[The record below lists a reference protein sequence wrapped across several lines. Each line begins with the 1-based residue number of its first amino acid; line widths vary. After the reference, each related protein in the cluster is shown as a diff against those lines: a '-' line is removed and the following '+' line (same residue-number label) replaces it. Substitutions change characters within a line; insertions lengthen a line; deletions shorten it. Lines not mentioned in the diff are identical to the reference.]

1 MSDWSKPK
9 TRSSKLCNFP
19 NDSSYLSE
27 KIHSWKQICKGYCSE
42 LTQTIDRINRIIF
55 ENHSPEKIKVYEYQ
69 LDNTIF
75 KLENITSEL
84 RHYETDAMEKENSLS
99 FLNEQILRV
108 SHIKAHLV
116 NYFNSNSENIGK
128 NKQSFPKSSSSLSKS
143 SKGQSEKSHKSSI
156 SSHSESSKSR
166 HYSSSHKSNSKGT
179 EASNF
184 AILDRRKTSDHAK
197 LIADQEGKRANRK
210 LKILKKTSELEKEKL
225 ENEKIKTQNKVIL

>member
-1 MSDWSKPK
+1 
-9 TRSSKLCNFP
+9 
-19 NDSSYLSE
+19 
-27 KIHSWKQICKGYCSE
+27 
-42 LTQTIDRINRIIF
+42 
-55 ENHSPEKIKVYEYQ
+55 
-69 LDNTIF
+69 
-75 KLENITSEL
+75 
-84 RHYETDAMEKENSLS
+84 MEKENSLS

-156 SSHSESSKSR
+156 SSHSESSRS
-166 HYSSSHKSNSKGT
+166 HQYSSSHKSNSKGT

-184 AILDRRKTSDHAK
+184 AILDGRKTSDHAK